1 MLILSLYEVDDVNL
15 VLESQ
20 SPKGPIPESLQ
31 TDSGKKEPIPELQP
45 SK

>member
-31 TDSGKKEPIPELQP
+31 ANSGKKELIPELHA